1 MAEAALVSG
10 LGIASHIGA
19 DVITAYGT
27 ALFHPL
33 SARRF
38 SLGSSFVIDALFTG
52 ILLVGLGWSL
62 RSRRRL
68 PAVVGLAVLCLYVAG
83 QFGLQRRAI
92 EIGRASAQAQGQHI
106 DTMSAW
112 AQPFSPFNWKLVG
125 TDGTPRW
132 HLLAVHCCPPHGTRV
147 CTATD
152 IHALRQREERLR
164 SRHAI
169 QPTCS
174 T

>member
-1 MAEAALVSG
+1 MTPSSSTPATTAPASALADA
-10 LGIASHIGA
+10 IALIG
-19 DVITAYGT
+19 
-27 ALFHPL
+27 
-33 SARRF
+33 
-38 SLGSSFVIDALFTG
+38 
-52 ILLVGLGWSL
+52 
-62 RSRRRL
+62 L
-68 PAVVGLAVLCLYVAG
+68 PACLLRDDGTIGSANAAWCALRDPQAGTVQWPQLLHGHDCARVQAWLAAG
-83 QFGLQRRAI
+83 DAGTRI
-92 EIGRASAQAQGQHI
+92 ECRI
-106 DTMSAW
+106 
-112 AQPFSPFNWKLVG
+112 VG